1 MQTRRDTSHLTPSLC
16 RSRSPRTSL
25 RGISQAVSII
35 QHQEEMRQ
43 AGTEGHRG
51 ALKAYESVR
60 EASLQRL
67 YTVCSP

>member
-16 RSRSPRTSL
+16 RSCSPRTSL
-25 RGISQAVSII
+25 RGISQAVSI
-35 QHQEEMRQ
+35 QHQEETSQ